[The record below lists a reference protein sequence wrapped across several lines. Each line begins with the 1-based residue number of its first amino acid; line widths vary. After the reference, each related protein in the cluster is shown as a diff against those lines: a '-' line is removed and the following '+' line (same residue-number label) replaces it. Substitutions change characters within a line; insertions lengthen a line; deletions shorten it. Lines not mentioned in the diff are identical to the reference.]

1 MHNGGKKDLA
11 AVVDF
16 YSRGGDFPNPSKR
29 MKELNLKADDQAA
42 LVDFLQNA
50 LTDCRVAR
58 EEAPFDHPSLVKVYR
73 FWEDNQTA
81 YMVMPYLQGVTLRP
95 PHHSC

>member
-1 MHNGGKKDLA
+1 
-11 AVVDF
+11 
-16 YSRGGDFPNPSKR
+16 

-58 EEAPFDHPSLVKVYR
+58 EEAPFDHPSLS
-73 FWEDNQTA
+73 
-81 YMVMPYLQGVTLRP
+81 P
-95 PHHSC
+95 PNGDFVPATGGGHTCH